1 MQDTLKQQK
10 TGLILFGIIFLIA
23 PFFFQPNLGGEG
35 LSVSH
40 NTTVWIAATLL
51 ITVSVFMLLKTAQF
65 RYPRNWFTLLAM
77 PASVIACGFLVDIF
91 LPYQFLLR
99 ELYILGGLFFLFALF
114 QFKFS
119 TSSKESL
126 LFILMLGGV
135 LHALYGVSQIFWPG
149 LAPEVITY
157 STGTPYS
164 TFQQINLQASYQA
177 TVLLIT
183 LYLLSRRGVMQQG
196 TLQQL
201 LIFSAVLLSSFII
214 AYSGSRVGVL
224 SGLAGLVIIL
234 ACRWRQLMS
243 NKFFLVVF
251 FALIA
256 TGSMLGKSGL
266 ASTGVKLQKTAE
278 ENLRDVRKNIYAVAV
293 DLFIDQPIQ
302 GYGIGSFQKEW
313 HKEKV
318 NYLTNNPDADFPADR
333 LSHPHNELM
342 FWIVEGGLLVIAGI
356 LISLGA
362 VITSTLKCGWRR
374 GVTYLALLLPI
385 GLHTQVELPFYI
397 SNIHWFMM
405 MTLVFLILSHNQS
418 KTTVK
423 LSKAATLTTKG
434 TAMIVLIGVTFFMI
448 HSIKAN
454 HAIIQFLKSR
464 HTQPMLLQ
472 PAMENAFFR
481 DQAELY
487 FMRTLLMREAQSQK
501 TEFSPKF
508 ISWAEQFIEYTP
520 VPQLHIDLAQAYL
533 INKQPDKAVAIINK
547 GAAIYPANR
556 NIQAAKELVY
566 EAVKKANTEPQAAPA
581 LPQATQAQ

>member
-1 MQDTLKQQK
+1 MESSFLSHLSFSS
-10 TGLILFGIIFLIA
+10 LIW
-23 PFFFQPNLGGEG
+23 GGEG

-40 NTTVWIAATLL
+40 NTTVWIAATLFT
-51 ITVSVFMLLKTAQF
+51 TVAVFMLFKTAQF

-149 LAPEVITY
+149 FAPEVITY

-183 LYLLSRRGVMQQG
+183 LYLLSRRGVTQRG

-224 SGLAGLVIIL
+224 SGLAGLVIIFV
-234 ACRWRQLMS
+234 CRWRQLMS

-362 VITSTLKCGWRR
+362 VITSALKCGWRK

-405 MTLVFLILSHNQS
+405 MTLVFLTLSHNQS
-418 KTTVK
+418 VISVNLSNAAIKLTKATTV
-423 LSKAATLTTKG
+423 SVFTL
-434 TAMIVLIGVTFFMI
+434 VTVFMI
-448 HSIKAN
+448 HSIRAN
-454 HAIIQFLKSR
+454 DAIIQFFKNEGTQPIILKS
-464 HTQPMLLQ
+464 
-472 PAMENAFFR
+472 AMNNPFFK

-487 FMRTLLMREAQSQK
+487 FMRAIFTNEINKGNPSFA
-501 TEFSPKF
+501 PKF
-508 ISWAEQFIEYTP
+508 IEWAEPFIEYTP

-533 INKQPDKAVAIINK
+533 IVGEEDKAFEILNR
-547 GAAIYPANR
+547 GRSIYPR
-556 NIQAAKELVY
+556 NKFIKQAEEYISQASEDS
-566 EAVKKANTEPQAAPA
+566 TESPQAAPA